1 MRRQIRLTGRKQLPR
16 SSVDIR
22 MLSAKHSGKVK
33 SLPVVGLTIVKPQF
47 YDNFPRSARIRLRL
61 IENKFAETLEFG
73 TLGNPRVTV
82 DLEHT
87 AFRVPSCQLRI
98 VASDLGKKGRLLGS
112 TNTWNLSTDDDS
124 AESTQNDAILLFQ
137 PQDLGQ
143 RAWKLHIR
151 DSDYPVVYVNERV
164 ANCRAWAKADPVF
177 LNCVLPE
184 VVRQVFIEIFQNQ
197 LHSDQLWAQHWL
209 TWAEDFIS
217 GTDLQPIT
225 DLTHREIWI
234 DELIESFC
242 KTHKFNEKLLQHLIR
257 DDG

>member
-98 VASDLGKKGRLLGS
+98 VASDLVRKGVFSEAPIRG
-112 TNTWNLSTDDDS
+112 
-124 AESTQNDAILLFQ
+124 ICQ
-137 PQDLGQ
+137 PTT
-143 RAWKLHIR
+143 IV
-151 DSDYPVVYVNERV
+151 P
-164 ANCRAWAKADPVF
+164 
-177 LNCVLPE
+177 
-184 VVRQVFIEIFQNQ
+184 NQ
-197 LHSDQLWAQHWL
+197 LK
-209 TWAEDFIS
+209 T
-217 GTDLQPIT
+217 T
-225 DLTHREIWI
+225 R
-234 DELIESFC
+234 SFYFSLR
-242 KTHKFNEKLLQHLIR
+242 TLASVLGNYTFAIVTTRLFM
-257 DDG
+257 

>member
-16 SSVDIR
+16 SSVDVR
-22 MLSAKHSGKVK
+22 MLSAEHSGAVK

-47 YDNFPRSARIRLRL
+47 YDDFPRSARIRLRL
-61 IENKFAETLEFG
+61 VENKFAETLEFG
-73 TLGNPRVTV
+73 TLGNPRVAV

-98 VASDLGKKGRLLGS
+98 VASDSGKKGRLLGS

-124 AESTQNDAILLFQ
+124 AESTPNESILLFQ
-137 PQDLGQ
+137 PQNLGQ
-143 RAWKLHIR
+143 RAWKLHIC
-151 DSDYPVVYVNERV
+151 DNDYPVVYVNERI

-184 VVRQVFIEIFQNQ
+184 VVRQVFIEIFENQ
-197 LHSDQLWAQHWL
+197 LYSDQLWAEHWL
-209 TWAEDFIS
+209 TWADDFIS
-217 GTDLQPIT
+217 GTDLQPKV

-242 KTHKFNEKLLQHLIR
+242 KTHKLNEKLLQHLTQ
-257 DDG
+257 DDD